1 MAKPSRAV
9 RYLHQQY
16 VKFGSTLPMSLKAPS
31 YNRRP
36 SEYLPMSWLMNFKLK
51 SKLLTAFGICA
62 LITVAVAALGQFGIG
77 KIYAQLED
85 IATNNLVS
93 IQKTDL
99 VKANVIATN
108 RDFFKAISLVAIN
121 ASASDIDAVFQSFHD
136 NQADAESAFKV
147 YRSTPAETDER
158 AAGDDFERDWP
169 AYISAVA
176 AGFDALK
183 SGDIK
188 RAGELAT
195 TTVTPAYRK
204 VIGELKIM
212 IDSNAR
218 QAGEVN
224 SAAASNNAQV
234 TWTLIIG
241 CLIAI
246 VCAVTLGMIVTG
258 MITRPLYLSV
268 ASAGRVAKGDLTQ
281 AIEVRGTDETGQLL
295 QSLSDMQ
302 GNLKGT
308 VQQISDASN
317 QLASAAEELTAVTED
332 SSRGLIRQNDEIQ
345 QAATAVN
352 EMTAA
357 VEEVARNAASTSQI
371 SSQTAEDAVKG
382 QRQVQQAVTSI
393 NTVTAEINDST
404 KRVEALAG
412 QIHDITKVLEVI
424 RGIAEQTNLLALNAA
439 IEAARAG
446 EQGRGFA
453 VVADEV
459 RALAHRTQTSTGEI
473 EAMITRV
480 RTGADEAVQ
489 AMGKSQTIVQS
500 TQSLATEAGLAL
512 ERISEGVSQ
521 INERNL
527 VIASAAEEQ
536 AQVAR
541 EVDRNLV
548 NIQDLSTQ
556 TAAGANQTSASSQ
569 ELSRLAMSFNTLVG
583 QFKL

>member
-1 MAKPSRAV
+1 
-9 RYLHQQY
+9 
-16 VKFGSTLPMSLKAPS
+16 
-31 YNRRP
+31 
-36 SEYLPMSWLMNFKLK
+36 MSWLTHFKLK
-51 SKLLTAFGICA
+51 PKLLIAFGLCA
-62 LITVAVAALGQFGIG
+62 LITVVVAALGQSGIAKLYG
-77 KIYAQLED
+77 QTQGIVN
-85 IATNNLVS
+85 NNLVS

-99 VKANVIATN
+99 IKANAIATN
-108 RDFFKAISLVAIN
+108 RDFFKAIVLTAANASTDDIN
-121 ASASDIDAVFQSFHD
+121 AAIQSYRD
-136 NQADAESAFKV
+136 NQTESHTSFKT
-147 YRSTPAETDER
+147 YRATPLEPDER

-169 AYISAVA
+169 AYIAATDSGFASLKNGDVGLARKIAV
-176 AGFDALK
+176 D
-183 SGDIK
+183 S
-188 RAGELAT
+188 
-195 TTVTPAYRK
+195 VTPAYKK
-204 VIGELKIM
+204 VVSEIKIM
-212 IDSNAR
+212 TESNAR
-218 QAGEVN
+218 QANETAY
-224 SAAASNNAQV
+224 AAASTKAQV
-234 TWTLIIG
+234 IWILIIG

-246 VCAVTLGMIVTG
+246 VCAVALGMMVTA
-258 MITRPLYLSV
+258 MITRPIYRSV
-268 ASAGRVAKGDLTQ
+268 EGAGRVAKGDLTHP
-281 AIEVRGTDETGQLL
+281 IEVRGTDETGQLL

-302 GNLKGT
+302 SNLKGT
-308 VQQISDASN
+308 VQQIANASD
-317 QLASAAEELTAVTED
+317 QLASAAEELTAVTEN
-332 SSRGLIRQNDEIQ
+332 STRGLVTQNDEIQ

-371 SSQTAEDAVKG
+371 SSQTAEDASKG
-382 QRQVQQAVTSI
+382 QQQVQQAVTAI
-393 NTVTAEINDST
+393 NTVTVEITDST
-404 KRVEALAG
+404 QRVEALAG

-459 RALAHRTQTSTGEI
+459 RALAHRTQSSTGEI
-473 EAMITRV
+473 EAMIDRV
-480 RTGADEAVQ
+480 RKGADEAVQ
-489 AMGKSQTIVQS
+489 AMGKSRTLVQS
-500 TQSLATEAGLAL
+500 TQALATEAGLAL
-512 ERISEGVSQ
+512 ERISEGVNQ

-556 TAAGANQTSASSQ
+556 TAAGANQTSASSH